1 MPTLRFIKMKPEDQ
15 FEEAIQCLKKRNI
28 SGEVIK
34 TNHHKNIKTQ
44 RRAKAKL
51 QMTTASTVAP
61 TLPKIV
67 PLNTKNDL

>member
-1 MPTLRFIKMKPEDQ
+1 MKPKDQ
-15 FEEAIQCLKKRNI
+15 FEEVTQCLKKRNT

-34 TNHHKNIKTQ
+34 TNHHENIKTQ

-67 PLNTKNDL
+67 PQNTKNDI